1 VVKTYGPRYEVGELE
16 ASGVGSLRH
25 HDEFKEKE
33 AGVLGRGI
41 AKTAKREF
49 EFLVFFASTALDDYR
64 CLEVGLPFGTK
75 IKMNSLQ
82 AFLHGEV
89 INSRK
94 LVAMVVRGKG
104 WFVYDDGDDCHRE

>member
-1 VVKTYGPRYEVGELE
+1 M
-16 ASGVGSLRH
+16 
-25 HDEFKEKE
+25 
-33 AGVLGRGI
+33 LGRGI

-64 CLEVGLPFGTK
+64 CLEVGLPFGAK

-104 WFVYDDGDDCHRE
+104 WYVYDHGDDCHRERCHNLVEAV